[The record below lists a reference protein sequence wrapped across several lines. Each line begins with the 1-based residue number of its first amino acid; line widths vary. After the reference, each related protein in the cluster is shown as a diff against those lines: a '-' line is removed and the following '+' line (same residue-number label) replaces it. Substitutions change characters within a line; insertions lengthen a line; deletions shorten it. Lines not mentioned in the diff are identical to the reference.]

1 MKKNLSGGRI
11 PSELKYNNNMN
22 ANKKI
27 EVIQSLITQQDRFL
41 KLVRLELGNLAK
53 IVSKEKRNSQKE
65 E

>member
-1 MKKNLSGGRI
+1 
-11 PSELKYNNNMN
+11 MN